1 MAEYSTTDCAA
12 TELATESLNMTRS
25 SFGGSFGAS
34 APIDGRGR
42 MTGQGCT
49 STLRTPSGAPKYGSQ
64 AVSSSPRAPL
74 NQADEIRAL
83 RAHNEQLQRQLALK
97 DQGLERLR
105 QKVHERALMLSHQQA
120 ADVQQTRREAGSIIG
135 ELEKENAK
143 LRADLAHRTSQL
155 HSAVTR
161 IGALKSRI
169 DDLILQNDEL
179 TMKNER
185 AKAIRV
191 AAKQR
196 KRALKDKDKAPGKE
210 AQREAMASLLG
221 TQDNMLN
228 LIESLSF
235 LPPTDDDA
243 EAALQSRSPA
253 AERRQVKQRSPEE
266 LRAHRDAIGNR
277 LAETYG
283 GQSVASSRRAPAPSV
298 CATPRPSSYAAGA
311 ATTARAAPIGSA
323 APTRPRPAAAAAED
337 GAAEND
343 LSAVA
348 SAAFGVPPAS
358 SRTGKVVEA
367 TNVSIARRAVP
378 AISWTGDR
386 ASSRGDAHAR
396 LAAFEGRFGAPER
409 MQDYNEA
416 DGSAEASEPT
426 PVCVR
431 NAWPSSTQE
440 QARE

>member
-1 MAEYSTTDCAA
+1 
-12 TELATESLNMTRS
+12 
-25 SFGGSFGAS
+25 
-34 APIDGRGR
+34 

-161 IGALKSRI
+161 IGALDGI

-185 AKAIRV
+185 AAIRV
-191 AAKQR
+191 RKQR
-196 KRALKDKDKAPGKE
+196 KRALKDKDKAPNKE

-221 TQDNMLN
+221 T
-228 LIESLSF
+228 
-235 LPPTDDDA
+235 
-243 EAALQSRSPA
+243 
-253 AERRQVKQRSPEE
+253 K
-266 LRAHRDAIGNR
+266 
-277 LAETYG
+277 
-283 GQSVASSRRAPAPSV
+283 
-298 CATPRPSSYAAGA
+298 
-311 ATTARAAPIGSA
+311 TTC
-323 APTRPRPAAAAAED
+323 
-337 GAAEND
+337 
-343 LSAVA
+343 
-348 SAAFGVPPAS
+348 
-358 SRTGKVVEA
+358 
-367 TNVSIARRAVP
+367 SI
-378 AISWTGDR
+378 
-386 ASSRGDAHAR
+386 
-396 LAAFEGRFGAPER
+396 
-409 MQDYNEA
+409 
-416 DGSAEASEPT
+416 
-426 PVCVR
+426 
-431 NAWPSSTQE
+431 
-440 QARE
+440 